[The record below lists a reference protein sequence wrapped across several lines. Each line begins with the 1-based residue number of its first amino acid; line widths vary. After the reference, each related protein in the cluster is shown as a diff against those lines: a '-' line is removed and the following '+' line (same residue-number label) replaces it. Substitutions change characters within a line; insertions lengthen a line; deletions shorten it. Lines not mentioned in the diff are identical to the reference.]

1 MTEGATEEDR
11 MKVREKVFELIK
23 KRKMKVSSKTYITC
37 SWPPG
42 SNQLFMISGRP

>member
-23 KRKMKVSSKTYITC
+23 KRKMKVSSKTY
-37 SWPPG
+37 SWDEMKWILKATR
-42 SNQLFMISGRP
+42 SFNKK